1 MSRAMSRCVIFG
13 QRAAVHSRIRAWFGP
28 PSVSHH
34 LFLDVAIELTQAH
47 GGSTRDAHTLVDF
60 SFAHAWLAAARAA
73 YQLGVDLDTVQA
85 WAANNEIEHRD
96 DNGTLLVRCDTV
108 LARAHRHGME
118 RRAMAHSAATAT
130 AIATGDQ
137 AVDEDQVCEYPD
149 GDGNDT
155 RCQAFARRERK
166 STTGQKS

>member
-1 MSRAMSRCVIFG
+1 MSRAMSRGVIFG
-13 QRAAVHSRIRAWFGP
+13 QRAAVHSRIRAWFGRR
-28 PSVSHH
+28 SVSHH

-118 RRAMAHSAATAT
+118 RRAMAHSAA
-130 AIATGDQ
+130 GDQ
-137 AVDEDQVCEYPD
+137 AVGEDHVCEYPV
-149 GDGNDT
+149 GDGNGT